1 MRRLWSYDA
10 GDPEARLAFECPGC
24 GQLHAIPTVGP
35 RAWTFNGSLERP
47 TFSPSILVRWTS
59 GPEHQAGV
67 CHSFVRDGQIEF
79 LTDCSHEL
87 AGKTVP
93 LPEVE

>member
-1 MRRLWSYDA
+1 MRRLWFYNDA
-10 GDPEARLAFECPGC
+10 DPEARLAFECPGC
-24 GQLHAIPTVGP
+24 GQLHAIPTTGP
-35 RAWTFNGSLERP
+35 RAWEFNGDLARP
-47 TFSPSILVRWTS
+47 TFAPSILVRWTS

-67 CHSFVRDGQIEF
+67 CHSFVRDGQIQF
-79 LTDCSHEL
+79 LGDCTHTL